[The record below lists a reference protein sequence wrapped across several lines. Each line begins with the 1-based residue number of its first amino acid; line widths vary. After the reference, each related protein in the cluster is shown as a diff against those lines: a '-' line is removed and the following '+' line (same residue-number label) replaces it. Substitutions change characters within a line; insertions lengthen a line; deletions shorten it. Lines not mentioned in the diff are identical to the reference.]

1 MPLLPAAAAS
11 PAADNP
17 QQPAAAECCQLSATA
32 PHQLGWPAAAAG
44 WWQASVGAGPT
55 DGAAI
60 WQQLPSSIRMQNAL
74 AILHQPSAR
83 HGSSNQAPPATA
95 MLLQMQFC
103 QWCCQHGRKLHSRAN
118 SCKASGQYTS
128 PLGAG
133 SCNGCNRGGL
143 LPWKRRHL
151 HVTPRTTV
159 CQQSERGNQAHPS

>member
-1 MPLLPAAAAS
+1 
-11 PAADNP
+11 
-17 QQPAAAECCQLSATA
+17 
-32 PHQLGWPAAAAG
+32 
-44 WWQASVGAGPT
+44 
-55 DGAAI
+55 
-60 WQQLPSSIRMQNAL
+60 MQSAL

-133 SCNGCNRGGL
+133 SCNGCNQGAAASLEETPPSCDTTHNIVPTVRRWKSSPSKLREGASTVAADAIRRSPCCSSWQRSECWIGSYRFDSQPPERG
-143 LPWKRRHL
+143 
-151 HVTPRTTV
+151 TTV
-159 CQQSERGNQAHPS
+159 VLFSRTCFVSIEV